1 MLILNNEKNRMSF
14 SVTETEKRVFVKGIT
29 RKTKSLQKIE
39 DDEFRMCFVTKR
51 NVSEIRI
58 SRYEG
63 NILSG
68 RGRYE
73 YQICFQRQLSREHGW
88 DDVIVNHTHSISLH
102 LYSLQYKPAL
112 AVL

>member
-1 MLILNNEKNRMSF
+1 MLILNNETNRISF
-14 SVTETEKRVFVKGIT
+14 QLQKQ
-29 RKTKSLQKIE
+29 RKDCSWKVLLVIRKACKKIE
-39 DDEFRMCFVTKR
+39 DDELRICFVTKR